1 MAYYQY
7 LVSVTSPTSMS
18 RSSRSSSV
26 DRYSSGYSSS
36 SSLDSRRYLR
46 ASTVGPSNISD
57 VAYYGV
63 MPFSRQLRDIESS
76 IRERRAATALPPPVS
91 TYWRAF
97 ASPYGRDSKVTDY
110 ANRLDFE
117 ETTRNYINSASSSSY
132 ATSAYSSILQRPSEF
147 VRSRGY
153 DISSSPATTT
163 YNRPWSSD
171 YASIDGLYS
180 YKHYR
185 KSNATLKDRNS
196 RAMSPIMGRE
206 LDRYYKT
213 ERRSDYMGDISSG
226 GVRDFRYYNY
236 RTVPYFG
243 GSDHYALSTSQL
255 SMPR

>member
-7 LVSVTSPTSMS
+7 LVSVTTPSSIN

-26 DRYSSGYSSS
+26 ERYSSGYSSS

-46 ASTVGPSNISD
+46 ASTVGPCTSDISD
-57 VAYYGV
+57 VSYYGY

-76 IRERRAATALPPPVS
+76 IRDRRRATSTLPPPVS

-97 ASPYGRDSKVTDY
+97 SSPYSRDSKVTDY

-117 ETTRNYINSASSSSY
+117 ETTRSYINSCSSAGS
-132 ATSAYSSILQRPSEF
+132 YSSMLQRPSAF

-153 DISSSPATTT
+153 DIASSPASTT

-255 SMPR
+255 SMPK